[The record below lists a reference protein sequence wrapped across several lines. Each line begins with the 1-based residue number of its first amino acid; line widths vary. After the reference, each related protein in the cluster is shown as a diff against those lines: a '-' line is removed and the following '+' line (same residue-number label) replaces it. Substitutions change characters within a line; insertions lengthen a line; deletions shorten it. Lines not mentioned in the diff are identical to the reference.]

1 MLHIILQYTKQ
12 INLSTYIY
20 IRKTETFIGTP
31 TQLPARGIAK
41 PGLRTV
47 CTRAP
52 FFFAP
57 DIDSQNQLSCARLSI
72 KLHSFAP
79 GCQTVGSRCRC
90 MCRCRGVELS
100 SSVFLRRVSPAPV
113 SPGMVR
119 RVHATAGCTAEVEV
133 SRRASFFCAEYL
145 ELRFPCAGYL
155 RFFAP
160 SIYRTLLSIAR
171 NKV

>member
-90 MCRCRGVELS
+90 VDVEVSSCQALFFCAGYRRRLFHREWSGEFMLLPVALPRSRSRVEPRSFALS
-100 SSVFLRRVSPAPV
+100 ISSFVFLRRVSPFFW
-113 SPGMVR
+113 R
-119 RVHATAGCTAEVEV
+119 RVFTEPFLVNV
-133 SRRASFFCAEYL
+133 L
-145 ELRFPCAGYL
+145 
-155 RFFAP
+155 
-160 SIYRTLLSIAR
+160 
-171 NKV
+171 K